1 MKKIF
6 MTFALFLTMVFAQN
20 VCASNEELQDLFK
33 DVENV
38 CAFESVTDEA
48 KSLVVYAAFSNIDE
62 DNFDLINEKT
72 DEILDKLIYAVDQE
86 WYDYDYIMIDMW
98 SANYAKCLSMTIDAK
113 EGDTLQN
120 CNWFTNDIENNIAEK
135 IANNITGEPEEKT
148 ESEENLT
155 MGQKNALKEAKSYL
169 DYSSFSYSGL
179 IEQLEYEGYSNE
191 DATYAVDNCGADWNE
206 QAAKTASDY
215 LDYSSFSK
223 DGLIEQLEYE
233 GFTHEQAVYG
243 AERNG
248 Y

>member
-6 MTFALFLTMVFAQN
+6 ITFSLFFTIAFTQN
-20 VCASNEELQDLFK
+20 VCASNEDVQDLFK
-33 DVENV
+33 DIENV
-38 CAFESVTDEA
+38 CAFESETDES
-48 KSLVVYAAFSNIDE
+48 KSLVVYAAFPNIDE
-62 DNFDLINEKT
+62 DNFDLIDERT
-72 DEILDKLIYAVDQE
+72 DEILDKLIYVADQE

-98 SANYAKCLSMTIDAK
+98 SANYAKFLSMTIDAK
-113 EGDTLQN
+113 DGNTLQN

-135 IANNITGEPEEKT
+135 IVNNIMEESEQQT

-155 MGQKNALKEAKSYL
+155 MGQKNALKEAESYL

-179 IEQLEYEGYSNE
+179 IKQLEYEGYSNE

-206 QAAKTASDY
+206 QAVKTASDY

-233 GFTHEQAVYG
+233 GFTHDQAVYG
-243 AERNG
+243 AEQNG